1 MTSFNYQERLKN
13 NKNNSIKDLI
23 EKLSEEGIKRAQN
36 SKKKMEYT
44 SIKNLGLSDLAKV
57 LTDVQEKKSSRFE
70 K

>member
-36 SKKKMEYT
+36 SKKKNGVYFH
-44 SIKNLGLSDLAKV
+44 KKFGFV
-57 LTDVQEKKSSRFE
+57 RFGKSSN
-70 K
+70 